1 MKLRN
6 LGTITWMEL
15 KKIWNNRRRLS
26 LFVIGPVLLSLA
38 TGFIAHQSPSEIE
51 VTVIKEQFGQSSS
64 FTSDEAEQLISI
76 IDSSESFSVTTG
88 YSREEAFDFLSAGE
102 TRAVIIISENDN
114 GIENIQTTV
123 DVTDPSIQNAVYAEL
138 KNIFEEYS
146 LYISS
151 AFLNEQG
158 LPVELA
164 DDAVADLEFNM
175 ETNWMQEGKFLDN
188 YASALIIMFAMAIA
202 LLASVTSIT
211 TERVS
216 GTMERIFVSPYRRSE
231 IIIGKML
238 ASSILAVIVAI
249 AITVTLKLVF
259 GIMLGNIFLVLLIII
274 LVGINAVNF
283 GLLISSITYT
293 ELESIFLGTVCMFL
307 FMILMGF
314 MWPFETMHPV
324 FTYLSRF
331 TPYIYSVEAI
341 RYVNL
346 AGWGFSEVLPEI
358 LILCGFI
365 AVQAFISIVVL
376 RREVK

>member
-1 MKLRN
+1 MKLRH
-6 LGTITWMEL
+6 LGIITWMEL
-15 KKIWNNRRRLS
+15 KKIWNDRRRLS

-38 TGFIAHQSPSEIE
+38 TGFIAYQSPSEID
-51 VTVIKEQFGQSSS
+51 VTVIEDVFDQSSS
-64 FTSDEAEQLISI
+64 FASGEAEQLVNS

-88 YSREEAFDFLSAGE
+88 YSREEAFKSLAGRE
-102 TRAVIIISENDN
+102 TRAVIIISENDY
-114 GIENIQTTV
+114 GIDSIQV
-123 DVTDPSIQNAVYAEL
+123 IIDVTDPSIQDAVYAGL
-138 KNIFEEYS
+138 KSIFEEYATAV
-146 LYISS
+146 SS
-151 AFLNEQG
+151 VFLNEQG
-158 LPVELA
+158 LPLELA
-164 DDAVADLEFNM
+164 DAAVAPLEFNM
-175 ETNWMQEGKFLDN
+175 GTNWLQGGKFIDN

-211 TERVS
+211 SERVN

-231 IIIGKML
+231 IIIGKMI
-238 ASSILAVIVAI
+238 ANSILSVIVAI
-249 AITVTLKLVF
+249 AITATLKVAF
-259 GIMLGNIFLVLLIII
+259 DVMLGNMFLVLLIII

-293 ELESIFLGTVCMFL
+293 ELESIFMGTVCMFL

-346 AGWGFSEVLPEI
+346 AGWGFFDVLPEI

-365 AVQAFISIVVL
+365 AVQAFISMVLL